1 KEKPVEDSKAQ
12 YLKRL
17 KHLVV
22 LAGLRFNYKKMFD
35 GVEDDK
41 KRISLLKQALSD
53 KGVTT
58 LSAEGC
64 KNFRLKREEE
74 QELAEL
80 SGNRIIEPETSWF
93 FYACSSF
100 MQQII
105 KGSLVFN
112 IAGMM
117 I

>member
-1 KEKPVEDSKAQ
+1 M
-12 YLKRL
+12 KRL

-35 GVEDDK
+35 GIESDK
-41 KRISLLKQALSD
+41 KKIDLLKEALTN

-64 KNFRLKREEE
+64 KSFKLKREEE

-80 SGNRIIEPETSWF
+80 SSNRIIEPNTS
-93 FYACSSF
+93 
-100 MQQII
+100 
-105 KGSLVFN
+105 
-112 IAGMM
+112 
-117 I
+117 